1 MFNPNELLMKKY
13 RNLIEYDIS
22 FGFPDVLNIV
32 NFVNTKALVELEF
45 SKSFIRLHLN
55 DKSGMLFYITGTD
68 AYDFKYMRKLNRYS
82 LDYMKKRIWSVF
94 RWIKR

>member
-1 MFNPNELLMKKY
+1 MNKDIIKKY
-13 RNLIEYDIS
+13 GTSMVYDLA

-45 SKSFIRLHLN
+45 SKSFIKLHLN

-68 AYDFKYMRKLNRYS
+68 TYDFKYMKKLNRYS
-82 LDYMKKRIWSVF
+82 LDYMKKLIGSVF
-94 RWIKR
+94 R